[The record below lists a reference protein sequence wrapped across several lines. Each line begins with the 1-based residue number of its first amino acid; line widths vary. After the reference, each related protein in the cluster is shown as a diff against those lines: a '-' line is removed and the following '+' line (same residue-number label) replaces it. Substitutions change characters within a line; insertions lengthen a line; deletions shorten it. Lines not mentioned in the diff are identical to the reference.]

1 MKMKKN
7 IQKGGGRDIQPEEF
21 KNTNVTLEQV
31 GGILYLL
38 FTESKQIAEKC
49 NLKTKNS
56 AGVGNGKSQMDKV
69 LCTLKDIKCK
79 IVIGIIVFVVIFSLC
94 PFLPP
99 NLLYLLLIA
108 MILGATKF
116 VYNQVPY
123 CRGKKLC
130 EHAEVSVPY
139 KNGQYD
145 LEHNGPVSPNTR
157 CKQDIYHDR
166 PTNWFIREPE
176 FSENIKKA
184 FWHKFTFFIYYVV
197 ALFFNF
203 LIIIVAF
210 KIFKNSIL
218 KNMVSPSEP
227 NVSQLNAPGGLK
239 KQFNNL
245 KDAIKTIFKISNFE
259 YGDRIPIRSIV
270 TLFMNLLSNKVL
282 PQVPDEKIPIIDPTN
297 PDCNKLQSSI
307 NSLTSKAEAQL
318 QQRQ

>member
-7 IQKGGGRDIQPEEF
+7 IQKGGARDIEPREF
-21 KNTNVTLEQV
+21 NNTNVTLEQV

-56 AGVGNGKSQMDKV
+56 NMGNGKSQMDKV

-99 NLLYLLLIA
+99 NILYLLLIA

-116 VYNQVPY
+116 VYNQVPF

-145 LEHNGPVSPNTR
+145 LEHNGPVSPNTK

-166 PTNWFIREPE
+166 PTNWYIREPE
-176 FSENIKKA
+176 FSENFKKA
-184 FWHKFTFFIYYVV
+184 FWHKFTFFIYFVV

-203 LIIIVAF
+203 LIIIIAF

-218 KNMVSPSEP
+218 KNMVSPSEI
-227 NVSQLNAPGGLK
+227 NAPGGLK

-245 KDAIKTIFKISNFE
+245 KDAIRQIFKISNFE
-259 YGDRIPIRSIV
+259 YGDTIPIRPIV
-270 TLFMNLLSNKVL
+270 TLFMNLLINKVI
-282 PQVPDEKIPIIDPTN
+282 PQVPDEKIPIIDPTS
-297 PDCNKLQSSI
+297 PDCSKLQSVI
-307 NSLTSKAEAQL
+307 NNATSRVETEM
-318 QQRQ
+318 QQ